1 MSADADRFLD
11 PVDVALQPLA
21 VPMQSLEASNYL
33 RQTRRRR
40 VQFATASGA
49 AGQRTV
55 QAASVQVLPDI
66 GRGETGI
73 QQVLDVGC
81 SDHVGRV
88 VEAVAVVAA
97 SRGQQ
102 SFLFVVAQCSGAG
115 SDVCGEVTDLHV

>member
-11 PVDVALQPLA
+11 LVDVALQPLA
-21 VPMQSLEASNYL
+21 GPMQSLEELIDL
-33 RQTRRRR
+33 RQTRCRG
-40 VQFATASGA
+40 VQFGRASGA

-81 SDHVGRV
+81 SDHVDRKSTRLNSSH
-88 VEAVAVVAA
+88 VAI
-97 SRGQQ
+97 S
-102 SFLFVVAQCSGAG
+102 
-115 SDVCGEVTDLHV
+115 